1 MRRALVFL
9 LALPAF
15 TLALSA
21 QQAAV
26 APRPALQ
33 ARFLGK
39 VEAAKILTSDDYFHL
54 LQVGELRAKT
64 GLELADATPE
74 QARIAA
80 KAHYAA
86 GAQDFS
92 PEEKALLQGVLD
104 RMAPQVAGKLPLMA
118 RTPFTFIKADAEG
131 GLPHTRG
138 ACIILAPRLME
149 ALQRGVQAGAQAKV
163 DAFASNLLVHE
174 QTHVLERQHPE
185 LFAQLFTEVFGFKR
199 LASVPDAPSI
209 QALRIVNP
217 DGPDLGWAFPIPE
230 GSTVRW
236 IRPDLQLRTLD
247 HPRMPQDF
255 QLVAVD
261 LVAKDGGFALAL
273 DAKGQPKLE
282 DLEAIPAYKAA
293 FPDLDE
299 SFHPNEM
306 AAELL
311 AGWVTGQDKDAAQPL
326 RTRTAAW
333 AEKNLR

>member
-1 MRRALVFL
+1 MRRSLVFL
-9 LALPAF
+9 IALPV
-15 TLALSA
+15 LA

-26 APRPALQ
+26 ALRPALH
-33 ARFLGK
+33 ARFLARE
-39 VEAAKILTSDDYFHL
+39 EAAKVLTSDDYFQQ
-54 LQVGELRAKT
+54 LQVAELRAKT
-64 GLELADATPE
+64 GLELKDATPG

-86 GAQDFS
+86 GTQDFS
-92 PEEKALLQGVLD
+92 ADEQALLRGVLD
-104 RMAPQVAGKLPLMA
+104 RVAPQVAAKLPLMA

-138 ACIILAPRLME
+138 ACIILSPRLLG
-149 ALQRGVQAGAQAKV
+149 ALLKGMQTGAQARV
-163 DAFASNLLVHE
+163 DAFASSLLVHE

-199 LASVPDAPSI
+199 LTAVPDAPSI
-209 QALRIVNP
+209 QAARVLNP
-217 DGPDLGWAFPIPE
+217 DGPDLGWAFPIPD
-230 GSTVRW
+230 GATVRW
-236 IRPDLQLRTLD
+236 IRPDLQLKALD

-255 QLVAVD
+255 RLVAVN
-261 LVAKDGGFALAL
+261 LVAKDGGFALAM
-273 DAKGQPKLE
+273 DASGQPRVE

-299 SFHPNEM
+299 SFHPNEI

-326 RTRTAAW
+326 RSRTAAW
-333 AEKNLR
+333 ADKALR

>member
-9 LALPAF
+9 LALPI
-15 TLALSA
+15 LA

-33 ARFLGK
+33 ARFLSK
-39 VEAAKILTSDDYFHL
+39 EEAAKVLTTDDYFQQ
-54 LQVGELRAKT
+54 LQVAELRAKT
-64 GLELADATPE
+64 GLELKDATPE
-74 QARIAA
+74 QARVAA
-80 KAHYAA
+80 KAHYTA
-86 GAQDFS
+86 GTQDFS
-92 PEEKALLQGVLD
+92 ADEQALLRGVLD
-104 RMAPQVAGKLPLMA
+104 RVAPQVAAKLPLMA

-138 ACIILAPRLME
+138 ACIILAPRLLG
-149 ALQRGVQAGAQAKV
+149 ALQRGIQAGAQSQV
-163 DAFASNLLVHE
+163 DAFASSLLVHE

-199 LASVPDAPSI
+199 LAVAPDAPSI
-209 QALRIVNP
+209 QAARVLNP

-230 GSTVRW
+230 ETGVRW

-255 QLVAVD
+255 RLVAVD
-261 LVAKDGGFALAL
+261 LIAKDGGFALAT
-273 DAKGQPKLE
+273 DAKGQPKIE

-299 SFHPNEM
+299 SFHPNEI

-311 AGWVTGQDKDAAQPL
+311 AGWVTGQDKDASQPL
-326 RTRTAAW
+326 RVHTAAW
-333 AEKNLR
+333 AEKALR